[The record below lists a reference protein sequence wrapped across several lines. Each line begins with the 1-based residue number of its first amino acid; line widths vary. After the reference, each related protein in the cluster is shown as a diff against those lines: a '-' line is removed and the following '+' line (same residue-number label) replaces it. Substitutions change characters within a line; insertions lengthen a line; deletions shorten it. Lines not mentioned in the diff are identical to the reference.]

1 MALAF
6 LWKKQHLWP
15 FSVLESDDLRVSYE
29 LVQKLPIPEDTKR
42 YVYAVREP
50 ETESVIYILCVQNYS
65 EWSAWDAEVLI
76 REIKPDAVIVKNDVS
91 YLEELKLQERMLSHL
106 CVENPVPVSSF
117 EVVKRCFK
125 EELRV
130 ERYNELAQKC
140 VLREILGVDSG
151 GHWFAANRAAQD
163 VGSSRLLLGA
173 PLFLSHLSAT
183 SGDSD
188 SDSKSKFKDLV
199 SSLAVQK
206 VQCGWNCVSEEKS
219 NLPDNQ
225 PAQSNFEVPQFVQVI
240 DPFFLAIHD
249 QAVHVFP
256 SFGTALAHVRKIFD
270 HVNRGEAVDALAVS
284 KVYPFRSMI
293 ELLRSFQNDEGRL
306 PISRMNTILSRIE
319 FSELALEDKIHA
331 LSAQS
336 LRSLTKRFKTIV
348 AVVDAEDLKG
358 LRKHWYTHIPQE
370 YKDLAVHMVTRYE
383 GEAARPVARGSS
395 FSELVKASII
405 MNAKAKLRIPTT
417 SDFVIRAA
425 ENTSWWAVRTAFY
438 EMMRNGKVQLHPL
451 SRLVT
456 FGRIRMVLLWDKVG
470 IKCAADSLP
479 AAPSI
484 ARLGRGIR
492 SLSHAAQVV
501 KYTHE
506 SLGYHPTRIAKL
518 DALR

>member
-91 YLEELKLQERMLSHL
+91 YLKELKLQERMLSHL
-106 CVENPVPVSSF
+106 SIENPVPVSSF

-130 ERYNELAQKC
+130 ERYNKLAQKC
-140 VLREILGVDSG
+140 VLREILGVDCG

-163 VGSSRLLLGA
+163 VGLSRLLLGA

-183 SGDSD
+183 S
-188 SDSKSKFKDLV
+188 
-199 SSLAVQK
+199 
-206 VQCGWNCVSEEKS
+206 
-219 NLPDNQ
+219 
-225 PAQSNFEVPQFVQVI
+225 
-240 DPFFLAIHD
+240 AIHD

-293 ELLRSFQNDEGRL
+293 ELLRSFKNDQGRL

-348 AVVDAEDLKG
+348 AVVDAGDLKG
-358 LRKHWYTHIPQE
+358 LRIHWYTHIPQE